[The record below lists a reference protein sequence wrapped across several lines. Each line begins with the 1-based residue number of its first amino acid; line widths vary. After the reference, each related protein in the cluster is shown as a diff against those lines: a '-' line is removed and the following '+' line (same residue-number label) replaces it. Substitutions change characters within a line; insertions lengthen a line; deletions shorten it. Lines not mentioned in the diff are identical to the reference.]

1 MTYHVQIIETATSEV
16 VEEMNAGSERAAERM
31 QRGVEINMNHVEYH
45 TKIVEK
51 SNEN

>member
-16 VEEMNAGSERAAERM
+16 VEEMNTGSERAAERM
-31 QRGVEINMNHVEYH
+31 QRGVEINMNHAEYH

-51 SNEN
+51 PNEN